1 MLTVEKT
8 ILLSRTRFFGGLSGQ
23 VLAEVAAQTQEVEAA
38 AGRVLFAKGDWGESL
53 YVIVS
58 GTVLILDPTPG
69 DPPPGNAAGAPGEPR
84 TLAVLDEGDVFGEL
98 AALDPETRSATAQ
111 TATDAL
117 LLRLDHEA
125 LLDVIADHQELAR
138 AVIRFL
144 CRRYRDSIDVIKDGA
159 D

>member
-8 ILLSRTRFFGGLSGQ
+8 ILLSRTRFFSGLSGQ
-23 VLAEVAAQTQEVEAA
+23 VLAEVAAQTREVELAE
-38 AGRVLFAKGDWGESL
+38 GHELFRKGDWGESL

-58 GTVLILDPTPG
+58 GTVLILD
-69 DPPPGNAAGAPGEPR
+69 DSGADGAK

-111 TATDAL
+111 AASDAL

-144 CRRYRDSIDVIKDGA
+144 CRRYRDSIDLVEDGR

>member
-1 MLTVEKT
+1 MLLTVEKT
-8 ILLSRTRFFGGLSGQ
+8 ILLSRTRFFAGLSGQ

-38 AGRVLFAKGDWGESL
+38 SGQILFAKGDWGESL

-58 GTVLILDPTPG
+58 GTVLILDE
-69 DPPPGNAAGAPGEPR
+69 AQ

-98 AALDPETRSATAQ
+98 AALDPETRSAMAQ
-111 TATDAL
+111 AASDAL

-144 CRRYRDSIDVIKDGA
+144 CRRYRDSIDLMEDKRDG
-159 D
+159 